1 MKNVW
6 WRRPSTWLA
15 VVALV
20 LLLGS
25 GYILWQQRAGERTA
39 APVVQRNEV
48 VDDFVELA
56 LARSAAGDIQAA
68 MEALDIAIAAAPDA
82 APQAYYY
89 RALLHLEL
97 GEDEA
102 ALEDLNKAIEQNPH
116 FPEAFAARG
125 NVLLS
130 LGRPVSAVE
139 DFNKALQFGLADE
152 ASVYINRG
160 LAYFQMDIH
169 DLAEQDFQKALELDP
184 ESAAAWFNL
193 GSLYL
198 QQGRDEEALEAFHKV
213 VELNPDMAA
222 AYFNRAIAWAN
233 LGHTDEAIA
242 DLEKYLTFPIT
253 HNAQLQAQALLE
265 RLRGGQG
272 VDLDL
277 TGDGANQGA
286 DSATPEP

>member
-1 MKNVW
+1 MKRVW

-15 VVALV
+15 LVAGI

-25 GYILWQQRAGERTA
+25 GYALWQQQTA
-39 APVVQRNEV
+39 AAATPAPANRSEV
-48 VDDFVELA
+48 VNDFVALA
-56 LARSAAGDIQAA
+56 LERSAAGDIQGA

-125 NVLLS
+125 NVHLS

-160 LAYFQMDIH
+160 LAYFQMDIY
-169 DLAEQDFQKALELDP
+169 DLAEQDFQKALELNP
-184 ESAAAWFNL
+184 ESEAAWFNL

-198 QQGRDEEALEAFHKV
+198 KQGRDEEALEAFNKV

-222 AYFNRAIAWAN
+222 VYFNRAIAWAN
-233 LGHTDEAIA
+233 LGKIDEAIA

-253 HNAQLQAQALLE
+253 HNAQLQAEALLE
-265 RLRGGQG
+265 RLRSGKG
-272 VDLDL
+272 VELDA
-277 TGDGANQGA
+277 TEGEAAGSDA
-286 DSATPEP
+286 ATPSP